1 MHTKDFR
8 VLASTCKSHSNREV
22 TADVG
27 IELHCTAILDKQRFD
42 NDSSNRY
49 NSYCVGWWDTSGH
62 TCNISYYDFA
72 SARVSADKDGIHCS
86 VARIYRD
93 IYYVYYY
100 YYDHRLLYDI
110 PIKIIRKGENNT
122 AHAIHSCACCIDV
135 VETHTTVDAAQMAG
149 CFDPTVFCQ
158 LLKRLCQ

>member
-27 IELHCTAILDKQRFD
+27 IELHCTAILDEQTLGYDFNSWYNRQR
-42 NDSSNRY
+42 Y
-49 NSYCVGWWDTSGH
+49 YVAATCVGWWDNTRGH

-93 IYYVYYY
+93 IYFDYYY
-100 YYDHRLLYDI
+100 YRLLYDI
-110 PIKIIRKGENNT
+110 PIKIIRKGKNNT

-135 VETHTTVDAAQMAG
+135 VEAHT
-149 CFDPTVFCQ
+149 
-158 LLKRLCQ
+158 LLC

>member
-8 VLASTCKSHSNREV
+8 VLASTCKSHRNSRV

-27 IELHCTAILDKQRFD
+27 IELHCTAILDEQRFD
-42 NDSSNRY
+42 NDYSIRSNRY
-49 NSYCVGWWDTSGH
+49 NPYCVGWWDNTRGY
-62 TCNISYYDFA
+62 TCHISYYDFA

-86 VARIYRD
+86 VARRYRYIYFD
-93 IYYVYYY
+93 YYY
-100 YYDHRLLYDI
+100 YYRLLYDI

-135 VETHTTVDAAQMAG
+135 VETHT
-149 CFDPTVFCQ
+149 
-158 LLKRLCQ
+158 LLC